1 MWIGRDNAEH
11 SILLFTGMIDQRVS
25 DAKANDDGDNMKY
38 DQKRLKPTCEGLL
51 GAMKRCKDEE
61 CDCVGGGINECE
73 KYSVAP
79 GECCPSCGE

>member
-38 DQKRLKPTCEGLL
+38 DQKRSEPRCNGCECLKPCAGI
-51 GAMKRCKDEE
+51 E
-61 CDCVGGGINECE
+61 CDCVRGGINECE

-79 GECCPSCGE
+79 GECCPSCGK